1 MNTFIQISIEAIVVF
16 ILVFFLNYFLFVRKN
31 KKLQKDEMPL
41 ELIYLSGIY
50 GIDPKKIK
58 FRRFQ
63 YTYSLI
69 NSFII
74 TTTYL
79 LVIYLI
85 KTMILK
91 VVIGIVLLI
100 LLIIICYG
108 ILGRYYLYKEQSS
121 KNKKGKKW
129 CKSHQKSSLFSF
141 TKLSILTLSKKTKNH
156 QIVLFLYY

>member
-1 MNTFIQISIEAIVVF
+1 MNIYIQVIIEML
-16 ILVFFLNYFLFVRKN
+16 LVFVAVFLLNYFLFVRKN
-31 KKLQKDEMPL
+31 KKLNRKEMPL

-50 GIDPKKIK
+50 GIDPKKIN

-63 YTYSLI
+63 FVYSFI

-85 KTMILK
+85 KPMILK
-91 VVIGIVLLI
+91 VIIGIVLLI

-108 ILGRYYLYKEQSS
+108 LLGRSYLYKEE
-121 KNKKGKKW
+121 KNNKK
-129 CKSHQKSSLFSF
+129 
-141 TKLSILTLSKKTKNH
+141 
-156 QIVLFLYY
+156 

>member
-1 MNTFIQISIEAIVVF
+1 MNIYLQLLIETIIIFVAVF
-16 ILVFFLNYFLFVRKN
+16 LLNYLLFVRKN
-31 KKLQKDEMPL
+31 KKLKKDDMPL
-41 ELIYLSGIY
+41 ELIYLANIY
-50 GIDPKKIK
+50 DIDPKKIN

-85 KTMILK
+85 KSMIIK
-91 VVIGIVLLI
+91 VVAGIVILI

-108 ILGRYYLYKEQSS
+108 LLGRYYQS
-121 KNKKGKKW
+121 KQN
-129 CKSHQKSSLFSF
+129 
-141 TKLSILTLSKKTKNH
+141 KTKQNKTK
-156 QIVLFLYY
+156 

>member
-1 MNTFIQISIEAIVVF
+1 MKEMSSFLQIIVETIIVF
-16 ILVFFLNYFLFVRKN
+16 IAVFLFNYFVFVRKN
-31 KKLQKDEMPL
+31 KKLNKNEMPL

-50 GIDPKKIK
+50 GIDPKKIN

-63 YTYSLI
+63 YTYSFI

-85 KTMILK
+85 KPMILK
-91 VVIGIVLLI
+91 VIIGIVLLI

-108 ILGRYYLYKEQSS
+108 LLGRYYLYQEKSN
-121 KNKKGKKW
+121 KNR
-129 CKSHQKSSLFSF
+129 
-141 TKLSILTLSKKTKNH
+141 KTKK
-156 QIVLFLYY
+156 